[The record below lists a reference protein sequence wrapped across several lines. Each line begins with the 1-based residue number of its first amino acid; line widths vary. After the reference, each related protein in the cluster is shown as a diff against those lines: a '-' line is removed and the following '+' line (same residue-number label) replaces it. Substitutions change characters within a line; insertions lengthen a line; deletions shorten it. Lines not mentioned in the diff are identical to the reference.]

1 MKRIHLLIHF
11 TYLLSL
17 SFITN
22 TYATVGS
29 DIEEVNSFCPAPI
42 INTFTPASGP
52 ENTLIT
58 INGSNFDDATSVT
71 IDGINTNFTIISN
84 SQITALV
91 PDGAMDASS
100 ISISSNGGCIG
111 SSSTDFTVLESSC
124 SVSEIYFSELY
135 DAQSGAF
142 GIIELYNPTNTT
154 VNLDGVYE
162 IFRYGNIGEP
172 DADATVIPLTGSIPS
187 LSTFIIQSN
196 GSDACTGFSVDF
208 TLGAGFNDNDEFKL
222 KKNGIVIDNVQAI
235 DERGYTIIR
244 NADAIAPSS
253 TFDSNDWYSDG
264 NEDCSDIGSHNVNTS
279 STSPNIIHPLSQDI
293 CENGNTSFS
302 VSVDMGSYTYQW
314 MVLNSSGNWI
324 NVTNNSNYA
333 GASSN
338 TLTISNA
345 PSSFNGYQ
353 YHCIMTSTDCDLVS
367 NAVQLQVSNP
377 TVDVFSNQSVCSDYT
392 LPALTNGDY
401 YTATNG
407 GGTQLNAGD
416 TISTTQI
423 IYIYNEIGTAPDTC
437 SNESSF
443 QVTVSGTPNVD
454 TLADQTVCSDYTLPA
469 LTDGNYFTA
478 TDGGGTQLNAG
489 DTISTTQTIYIY
501 NEVGTAPDTCSNE
514 SSFEVTVSGTPNVDT
529 LADQTVCSDY
539 TLPALTD
546 GNYYT

>member
-1 MKRIHLLIHF
+1 MNRISLLTHY
-11 TYLLSL
+11 TYVISL
-17 SFITN
+17 IFITN
-22 TYATVGS
+22 TYASVSGA
-29 DIEEVNSFCPAPI
+29 INEVNNFCPAPI
-42 INTFTPASGP
+42 INTFAPATGP

-58 INGSNFDDATSVT
+58 INGSNFNTAATVS
-71 IDGINTNFTIISN
+71 IDGIATSFTIIDDT
-84 SQITALV
+84 QITALI
-91 PDGAMDASS
+91 PAGAMDASS
-100 ISISSNGGCIG
+100 ISISSNGGCTG
-111 SSSTDFTVLESSC
+111 SSSTDFIVLESSC
-124 SVSEIYFSELY
+124 IVSDIYFSELY
-135 DAQSGAF
+135 DAQSDAF

-172 DADATVIPLTGSIPS
+172 DADATVIPLTGSIPP

-244 NADAIAPSS
+244 NSDAIAPAS
-253 TFDSNDWYSDG
+253 TFDSNDWYRDG
-264 NEDCSDIGSHNVNTS
+264 SEDCSDIGSHTVNTT
-279 STSPNIIHPLSQDI
+279 STSPNITHPLSQDI

-302 VSVDMGSYTYQW
+302 VSVDIGSYTYQW
-314 MVLNSSGNWI
+314 MTLNSSGNWV
-324 NVTNNSNYA
+324 NVINNSNYA

-377 TVDVFSNQSVCSDYT
+377 TVDVFSNQSVCSDYI
-392 LPALTNGDY
+392 LPTLTNGDY

-416 TISTTQI
+416 TISTTQT
-423 IYIYNEIGTAPDTC
+423 IYVYNEIGTAPNTC

-443 QVTVSGTPNVD
+443 IVTVSGTPNVD
-454 TLADQTVCSDYTLPA
+454 TLSDQT
-469 LTDGNYFTA
+469 
-478 TDGGGTQLNAG
+478 
-489 DTISTTQTIYIY
+489 
-501 NEVGTAPDTCSNE
+501 
-514 SSFEVTVSGTPNVDT
+514 
-529 LADQTVCSDY
+529 
-539 TLPALTD
+539 
-546 GNYYT
+546 